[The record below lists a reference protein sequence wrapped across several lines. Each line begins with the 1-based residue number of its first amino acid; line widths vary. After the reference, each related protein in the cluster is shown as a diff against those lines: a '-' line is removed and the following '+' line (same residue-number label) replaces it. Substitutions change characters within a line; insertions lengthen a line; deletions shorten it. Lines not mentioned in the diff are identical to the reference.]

1 MQLQDFIINDIK
13 PLNLNK
19 NISDLKLLFNQ
30 LTYSHIPIENE
41 GIYLGCISETDAH
54 CFNSE
59 QSIKE
64 CNYALEG
71 FYVRSSTNWLDVLEA
86 FAQNNSNIMPVLD
99 ANNTY
104 IGYYELNDIISLF
117 NETPFFSEPG
127 GILIVEKGI
136 QDYSFSEI
144 SQIVESNNAKILGAF
159 ISKIEN
165 DLVSVTIKIGNT
177 SLNDIMQTF
186 RRYSYNIISG
196 HEDDIYLKGLK
207 ERSQYLDKYLKM

>member
-1 MQLQDFIINDIK
+1 MQLQDHLINDIK
-13 PLNLNK
+13 PLNTNH
-19 NISDLKLLFNQ
+19 NISEIKLLFNQ

-41 GIYLGCISETDAH
+41 GVYLGCISETDAH
-54 CFNSE
+54 CFDSG
-59 QSIKE
+59 QTIKD

-71 FYVRSSTNWLDVLEA
+71 FFVRTATNWLDVLEA
-86 FAQNNSNIMPVLD
+86 FAQNHSNIMPVLD
-99 ANNTY
+99 VNNKY
-104 IGYYELNDIISLF
+104 MGYYELNDVISLF

-165 DLVSVTIKIGNT
+165 DLVRVTIKISNA
-177 SLNDIMQTF
+177 SLNDVTQTF
-186 RRYSYNIISG
+186 RRYSYKVISG
-196 HEDDIYLKGLK
+196 HEDDTYIKGLK